1 MCTIALH
8 SILASG
14 LNLPDAGSR
23 LYEIMKKHMDNN
35 EKIVIDMTDVTAL
48 SSVLLNTS
56 IGKIIDDNGI
66 DFLKSNISFIKIT
79 KQQAERLTDYLSK
92 YK

>member
-8 SILASG
+8 SILDSG
-14 LNLPDAGSR
+14 LNLPDAGSK

-48 SSVLLNTS
+48 SSVFLNTS